1 MILSLPIAI
10 AWARGIF
17 ASRVMIF
24 AFSIIQSA
32 FKSCAAVA
40 IGSIALVAPYM
51 PASAIECET
60 KFRRVSDAA
69 VNPNGFDTQNRH
81 MMTSLDVL
89 IGARVLEC

>member
-89 IGARVLEC
+89 IGPH